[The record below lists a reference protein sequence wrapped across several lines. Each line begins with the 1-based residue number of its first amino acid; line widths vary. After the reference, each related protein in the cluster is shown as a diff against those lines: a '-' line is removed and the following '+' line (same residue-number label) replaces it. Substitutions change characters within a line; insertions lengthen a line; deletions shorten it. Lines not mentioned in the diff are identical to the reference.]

1 MQLNAQMK
9 SKLNTHVAAVTQW
22 RREFALAKGKKIAE
36 EMTQRKRI
44 VKLVLVHYGRI
55 GNILTQILKESVYVG
70 TKQAIN
76 NIIAILIQNYEALIM
91 NLSKE
96 QKRNFEIVK
105 VFQRN

>member
-1 MQLNAQMK
+1 
-9 SKLNTHVAAVTQW
+9 
-22 RREFALAKGKKIAE
+22 
-36 EMTQRKRI
+36 MTQRKRI